1 MDTNRLTLD
10 NCPAIIS
17 YKENL
22 GTIKAQIKQM
32 TTYPTQQLI
41 ELAYAAYRINKG
53 YIKQTRRYSEG
64 QPTTFSN
71 KEMITFTAHGDWKPE
86 DFVPI
91 EITDADRKAKE
102 AGDKH
107 MRRYTMLAM
116 GDLPDFEADL
126 FAAYSSDEMPIGRV
140 GLVAY
145 LPAFIE
151 RQVADKVYKQRIK
164 TEFADSKHLVGDRL
178 EPTEVEILKVI
189 PLNNDW
195 MTEPAYMHFGAI
207 GKDLVCFTLKQMY
220 AVGDTYDIVARIKRE
235 DLERDSNTP
244 MTRLNYVKLRKQ
256 EI

>member
-1 MDTNRLTLD
+1 MTIENS
-10 NCPAIIS
+10 PAIVS

-32 TTYPTQQLI
+32 TTYNTQHLI
-41 ELAYAAYRINKG
+41 ELAYAAYRTNKD

-64 QPTTFSN
+64 QPTTFAN
-71 KEMITFTAHGDWKPE
+71 KELIAYTLENGFKPE
-86 DFVPI
+86 DFIPLT
-91 EITDADRKAKE
+91 ITDEDREAKK

-107 MRRYTMLAM
+107 MRRYTMLAL

-126 FAAYSSDEMPIGRV
+126 FAAYSSDEMPIGRI
-140 GLVAY
+140 GLIAY

-151 RQVADKVYKQRIK
+151 RQVKDKVYKQRIK
-164 TEFADSKHLVGDRL
+164 TEFAESRHLVGDRI

-189 PLNNDW
+189 PLNNDF
-195 MTEPAYMHFGAI
+195 MEPAFMHFGAI

-235 DLERDSNTP
+235 DLERDTNTP

>member
-1 MDTNRLTLD
+1 MEDCSAILT
-10 NCPAIIS
+10 
-17 YKENL
+17 YKQWLL
-22 GTIKAQIKQM
+22 GNPKALKM
-32 TTYPTQQLI
+32 THNTEMLI
-41 ELAYAAYRINKG
+41 LLAFAAYRVNKD
-53 YIKQTRRYSEG
+53 YVKQTRRYSEG

-71 KEMITFTAHGDWKPE
+71 KELIAYTLEDGFKPE
-86 DFVPI
+86 DFVPLT
-91 EITDADRKAKE
+91 ITDEDRAAKA

-107 MRRYTMLAM
+107 MRRYTMLAL

-126 FAAYSSDEMPIGRV
+126 FAAYSSEEMPIGRV
-140 GLVAY
+140 GLIAY

-151 RQVADKVYKQRIK
+151 RQVKDKVYKQRIK
-164 TEFADSKHLVGDRL
+164 TEFADSKHLVGDRI
-178 EPTEVEILKVI
+178 EPSEVEILKVI

-195 MTEPAYMHFGAI
+195 ISEPAYMHFGAI

-235 DLERDSNTP
+235 DLERDTKTP

>member
-1 MDTNRLTLD
+1 MDNS
-10 NCPAIIS
+10 PAIIS
-17 YKENL
+17 YKAQL
-22 GTIKAQIKQM
+22 GKIKAQIKQM
-32 TTYPTQQLI
+32 TTYPTQHLI

-71 KEMITFTAHGDWKPE
+71 KEMITFTAHSDWKPE
-86 DFVPI
+86 DFVPLKV
-91 EITDADRKAKE
+91 TDADRAAKV

-116 GDLPDFEADL
+116 GNLPDFEADL
-126 FAAYSSDEMPIGRV
+126 FAAYSSSEMPIGRV

-151 RQVADKVYKQRIK
+151 RQVAEKVYKQRIK
-164 TEFADSKHLVGDRL
+164 TEFAESKHLVGDRI
-178 EPTEVEILKVI
+178 EPSEVEILKVI
-189 PLNNDW
+189 PLNNDFYG
-195 MTEPAYMHFGAI
+195 EPAYLHFGAI
-207 GKDLVCFTLKQMY
+207 GKDLVCFSVKQMY
-220 AVGDTYDIVARIKRE
+220 AVGDTYDIVARIKGE
-235 DLERDSNTP
+235 DLERDSKTP

>member
-1 MDTNRLTLD
+1 MDNS
-10 NCPAIIS
+10 PAIIT
-17 YKENL
+17 YKAQL
-22 GTIKAQIKQM
+22 GKIKAQIKQM
-32 TTYPTQQLI
+32 TTYPTQHLI

-71 KEMITFTAHGDWKPE
+71 KEMITFTAHSDWKPE
-86 DFVPI
+86 DFVPLKV
-91 EITDADRKAKE
+91 TDADRAAKV

-116 GDLPDFEADL
+116 GNLPQFEADL
-126 FAAYSSDEMPIGRV
+126 FAAYSSEEMPIGRV

-151 RQVADKVYKQRIK
+151 RQVAEKVYKQRIK
-164 TEFADSKHLVGDRL
+164 TEFAESKHLVGDRI
-178 EPTEVEILKVI
+178 EPSEVEILKVI
-189 PLNNDW
+189 PLNNDFYG
-195 MTEPAYMHFGAI
+195 EPAYLHFGAI
-207 GKDLVCFTLKQMY
+207 GKDLVCFTVKQMY
-220 AVGDTYDIVARIKRE
+220 AVGETYDIVARIKGE
-235 DLERDSNTP
+235 DLERDTNTP